1 MCESIIPKLQGRQNV
16 KLIISS
22 IVKFNVPE
30 NDFAPIK
37 EVTN

>member
-1 MCESIIPKLQGRQNV
+1 MQRMIKCNIYRVIE
-16 KLIISS
+16 SS

-37 EVTN
+37 EVTNEDE